1 MPEKNNILLI
11 LTQLALGVVI
21 VLFGSFVYLFILNK
35 LFWQLI
41 IADRITHGFWVGLF
55 LLISI
60 GVSYGLIVVGV
71 GEGVRH
77 VGRRFNIEIPFKPVC
92 SGAFLGAPAI
102 VGLIALLDVPW
113 DVFGNQNL
121 IINLIIPII
130 EVVAYVLSLPV
141 RGWMFLRLPVEILYI
156 IAIPIGAVLGYR
168 LSKKEVRK
176 IDVQEA

>member
-1 MPEKNNILLI
+1 MPEKDSILLI
-11 LTQLALGVVI
+11 LSQIAIGVAI
-21 VLFGSFVYLFILNK
+21 VFFGSLVYLVIINK

-41 IADRITHGFWVGLF
+41 IADRVTHGFWVGLF

-60 GVSYGLIVVGV
+60 GLSYGLIVVSV
-71 GEGVRH
+71 GQGIRY

-92 SGAFLGAPAI
+92 SGGFLGAPAI

-121 IINLIIPII
+121 IINLIIPIF
-130 EVVAYVLSLPV
+130 EVVAFVFSLPI
-141 RGWMFLRLPVEILYI
+141 RGWRLLNLPVEILYI

-168 LSKKEVRK
+168 LSKREVRE

>member
-1 MPEKNNILLI
+1 MPIKNSILLI
-11 LTQLALGVVI
+11 LTQLAIGVVI
-21 VLFGSFVYLFILNK
+21 VLFGSFVYLFIFNK

-60 GVSYGLIVVGV
+60 GLSYGLIVLGV
-71 GEGVRH
+71 GEGVRY

-102 VGLIALLDVPW
+102 VGLIALIDVPW

-130 EVVAYVLSLPV
+130 EVVAYVLSLPI
-141 RGWMFLRLPVEILYI
+141 RGWLSLSLPAEVLYI
-156 IAIPIGAVLGYR
+156 VAIPIGAVLGYR